1 MARARKPKPYRFASA
16 KTWFN
21 GYRDGNKE
29 LPPADDA
36 DLTHFERELIDRA
49 ESQIYYATEKWS
61 RADERFKSRYCQA
74 KKELVGA
81 TTELNGFKSK
91 GKNIEQFEQAYNS
104 AEENLKQREHVTPM
118 PIYLTVIGIL
128 ALCEVP
134 VNRIVF
140 EVFGEN
146 KLLTSLYALV
156 VGMIIVGVAHHVG
169 KRIKEENLHPLFYVS
184 IGAVFLCLAAL
195 AYIRLTY
202 FEETAKFLGIQVNP
216 LAAML
221 LFFTLNVL
229 FFVFGTWASKD
240 AHPKN
245 LEEYHRLTKTFK
257 TTDKGL
263 VGAEKDYMA
272 IKDTIKRLNSRI
284 DILMIAREKTHEQ
297 ALSEIGQICNAA
309 LLQIRKYR
317 KTNLKYRTDKTVA
330 SFKVEP
336 KFTIPE
342 QIKCLDWEC
351 DRTKLYLQEHLKYGD
366 HESDT
371 GNGDSPAKTMPL
383 AG

>member
-1 MARARKPKPYRFASA
+1 MRKPKPYRFAGV

-21 GYRDGNKE
+21 GYRDGKKD
-29 LPPADDA
+29 LPPTDDS
-36 DLTHFERELIDRA
+36 DLAHFERELIDRA
-49 ESQIYYATEKWS
+49 ESQICYATEKWS
-61 RADERFKSRYCQA
+61 RTDERFKSRYCQA
-74 KKELVGA
+74 KKELAIV
-81 TTELNGFKSK
+81 TTELGEFKTK
-91 GKNIEQFEQAYNS
+91 GKRIGELEQAYNT
-104 AEENLKQREHVTPM
+104 AQENLKMREHVTAM
-118 PIYLTVIGIL
+118 PTYLVIIGIL

-169 KRIKEENLHPLFYVS
+169 KRIKEEHLHPLFYVS
-184 IGAVFLCLAAL
+184 IGAVFFCLVAL

-229 FFVFGTWASKD
+229 FFVFGMWASKD

-245 LEEYHRLTKTFK
+245 PEEYHRLTSTYKTS
-257 TTDKGL
+257 DIGL
-263 VGAEKDYMA
+263 ADAEKDFLA
-272 IKDTIKRLNSRI
+272 IKETIKKLSSRI
-284 DILMIAREKTHEQ
+284 DSLMIAREKTHER
-297 ALSEIGQICNAA
+297 ALSEIGQIRNTAQ
-309 LLQIRKYR
+309 LLIRKYR

-336 KFTIPE
+336 TFAIPE
-342 QIKCLDWEC
+342 QIQCLDWEC
-351 DRTKLYLQEHLKYGD
+351 DRTKQHVLDNLKHGV
-366 HESDT
+366 HELDPDNSDNPT
-371 GNGDSPAKTMPL
+371 STIPL